1 VKLIEMKHNR
11 TNERTN
17 QIQGQ
22 PLVISPF
29 TFQEFTSFIIVY
41 FIPIT
46 FNILW
51 YIGFLLCLLLIFLAL
66 GFCPFGDIEF
76 LLLDIYSIWL
86 IHHLTWG
93 FYQQLLGFLGF
104 LHHSSAAS
112 QVKCQGN
119 HMVFQVCSYLIWCNV
134 LKLCL
139 CCVLLVQLNYNGMTN
154 EKRNESMNLIETKA
168 QNKAHNSPRTTF
180 HSLQNPHS
188 VVCFV

>member
-66 GFCPFGDIEF
+66 GFCPFWRYRIPTFGHLFHLAYSSFNLGLLPTASWVLGIPAPF
-76 LLLDIYSIWL
+76 LS
-86 IHHLTWG
+86 G
-93 FYQQLLGFLGF
+93 Q
-104 LHHSSAAS
+104 SSEMPRES
-112 QVKCQGN
+112 HGLPGL
-119 HMVFQVCSYLIWCNV
+119 FISYLV
-134 LKLCL
+134 
-139 CCVLLVQLNYNGMTN
+139 
-154 EKRNESMNLIETKA
+154 
-168 QNKAHNSPRTTF
+168 
-180 HSLQNPHS
+180 
-188 VVCFV
+188 